1 MGNKFALAGQ
11 TWKVVEINFQ
21 KKIVMVKKAAGK
33 ASSFWRG
40 GTGIIHTRILQKMQ
54 QVLRENTQYPY
65 LQKNAIKRL
74 QIARELARDWELT
87 EKNIIRLAGNKCCI
101 FPWIGTKA
109 FRTLERL
116 INFFGRESLQ
126 IKNIDGINPYFLMI
140 ELDGDKIQY
149 LYPEIISL
157 CQKITAK
164 DLLSNAEA
172 PKIQKYDEF
181 IPALLLQKAFASDY
195 LDMEELRQQVR
206 NWQSG

>member
-1 MGNKFALAGQ
+1 M
-11 TWKVVEINFQ
+11 
-21 KKIVMVKKAAGK
+21 
-33 ASSFWRG
+33 
-40 GTGIIHTRILQKMQ
+40 
-54 QVLRENTQYPY
+54 
-65 LQKNAIKRL
+65 
-74 QIARELARDWELT
+74 
-87 EKNIIRLAGNKCCI
+87 
-101 FPWIGTKA
+101 
-109 FRTLERL
+109 
-116 INFFGRESLQ
+116 Q